1 MSDAFQIFLVV
12 PPGLEQPLADEARAQ
27 AFKVTRIDK
36 GGVTISGN
44 WQDVWRAN
52 LKLRGATRVL
62 ARLTEFHAVH
72 LSQLDKR
79 ARKLPWDQWLR
90 PDLPVKVDAT
100 CRASKIYHDRAAAQR
115 IETAITETLGAPI
128 SKDAAL
134 TLKVRIENN
143 LVTLSL
149 DTSGEALHKR
159 GHKTHVN
166 KAPMRETLAANFLR
180 LAGYTGAETV
190 YDPMCGSGTFPIE
203 AAEIANGIDPGR
215 SRSFAFEHLASFDPD
230 CFAALTTETTPS
242 PLTFYGSDR
251 DAGAIKMSRA
261 NAERAGLSQSVRF
274 DHKSISDIV
283 PPQDS
288 PGLVILNPPYGA
300 RIGNKKP
307 LFGLYGSFGSVMRE
321 RFQGWRVAL
330 ITSDPGLAKATELPF
345 RSTSQ
350 AIDHG
355 GIRIKLYQ
363 SDVL

>member
-1 MSDAFQIFLVV
+1 
-12 PPGLEQPLADEARAQ
+12 
-27 AFKVTRIDK
+27 
-36 GGVTISGN
+36 
-44 WQDVWRAN
+44 
-52 LKLRGATRVL
+52 
-62 ARLTEFHAVH
+62 
-72 LSQLDKR
+72 
-79 ARKLPWDQWLR
+79 
-90 PDLPVKVDAT
+90 
-100 CRASKIYHDRAAAQR
+100 
-115 IETAITETLGAPI
+115 
-128 SKDAAL
+128 
-134 TLKVRIENN
+134 
-143 LVTLSL
+143 
-149 DTSGEALHKR
+149 
-159 GHKTHVN
+159 
-166 KAPMRETLAANFLR
+166 
-180 LAGYTGAETV
+180 
-190 YDPMCGSGTFPIE
+190 
-203 AAEIANGIDPGR
+203 
-215 SRSFAFEHLASFDPD
+215 
-230 CFAALTTETTPS
+230 
-242 PLTFYGSDR
+242 
-251 DAGAIKMSRA
+251 MSRA